1 MAGALFSV
9 LGGNKYR
16 IAAMKIVS
24 GGQTGVDRA
33 ALDAAMTSGVESGG
47 WCPQGRLAE
56 DGPIPA
62 KYPVTEL
69 PNGGYRQR
77 TRRNVIDSDG
87 TAIIC
92 FGAPSGGTEL
102 TRLFCIE
109 ERRPHVL
116 IDAEQLSVERASMEI
131 RRFIDAAAISVMN
144 VAGPRASGEPR
155 AYAYASKVILS
166 VLGMRQN

>member
-1 MAGALFSV
+1 
-9 LGGNKYR
+9 
-16 IAAMKIVS
+16 MKIVT

-33 ALDAAMTSGVESGG
+33 ALDAALQSGVAAGG

-56 DGPIPA
+56 DGPIPE
-62 KYPVTEL
+62 KYPLAEL

-92 FGAPSGGTEL
+92 FGAPSGGTKL
-102 TRLFCIE
+102 TMLFCIA

-116 IDAEQLSVERASMEI
+116 IDAEQLSVDRASSKI
-131 RRFIDAAAISVMN
+131 RRFIDAAEISILN
-144 VAGPRASGEPR
+144 VAGPRASGEPQ
-155 AYAYASKVILS
+155 AYAYAKEVILG
-166 VLGMRQN
+166 VLGMRP